1 MVCAPVRR
9 DNPRALARGGE
20 GVVDGG
26 GGGGGGQVVRRC
38 WVNFQCW
45 GVLQL

>member
-26 GGGGGGQVVRRC
+26 GGVVRWC
-38 WVNFQCW
+38 E
-45 GVLQL
+45 GAG